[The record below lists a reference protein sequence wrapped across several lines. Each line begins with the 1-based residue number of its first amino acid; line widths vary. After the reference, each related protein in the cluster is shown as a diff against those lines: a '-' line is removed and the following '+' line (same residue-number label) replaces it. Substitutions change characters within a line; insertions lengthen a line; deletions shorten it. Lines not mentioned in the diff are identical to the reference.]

1 MPIIFNIQQGNS
13 LRTETVILG
22 FKGGFDAPKVFN
34 RFKYTDSTERMNT
47 YLAEEEAFDA
57 ICFIPKKDIKF
68 AGFSVYAVFGSES
81 PTFTCIYKLK
91 IGQMCLEKS

>member
-1 MPIIFNIQQGNS
+1 
-13 LRTETVILG
+13 
-22 FKGGFDAPKVFN
+22 
-34 RFKYTDSTERMNT
+34 MNT

-68 AGFSVYAVFGSES
+68 AGFSVYEVFGSES